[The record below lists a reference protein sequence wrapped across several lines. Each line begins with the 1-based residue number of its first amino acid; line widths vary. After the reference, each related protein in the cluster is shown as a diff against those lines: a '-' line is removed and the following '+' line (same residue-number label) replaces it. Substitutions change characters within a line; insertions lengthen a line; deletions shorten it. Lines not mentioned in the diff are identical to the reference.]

1 MDQLLEL
8 LKDVNEDVDFTAQNA
23 IIDDE
28 VIDSLDLTGLIADI
42 EDTFDIEIGMNDIV
56 PENFNTVDA
65 MWAMIQRL
73 QGYARKGRFPVP

>member
-8 LKDVNEDVDFTAQNA
+8 LKDVNEDVDFTTQTA

-56 PENFNTVDA
+56 PENINTVDA

-73 QGYARKGRFPVP
+73 QG

>member
-8 LKDVNEDVDFTAQNA
+8 LKDVNEDVDFTTQTA

-56 PENFNTVDA
+56 PENFNTVDG
-65 MWAMIQRL
+65 MWAMI
-73 QGYARKGRFPVP
+73 

>member
-8 LKDVNEDVDFTAQNA
+8 LKDVNEDVDFTTQTA

-56 PENFNTVDA
+56 PETFNTVDA

-73 QGYARKGRFPVP
+73 QG

>member
-8 LKDVNEDVDFTAQNA
+8 LKDVNEDVDFTTQTA

-65 MWAMIQRL
+65 MWAMIQCL
-73 QGYARKGRFPVP
+73 QG

>member
-42 EDTFDIEIGMNDIV
+42 EDTFDIEIGMNDII

-73 QGYARKGRFPVP
+73 QG

>member
-8 LKDVNEDVDFTAQNA
+8 LKDVNEDVDFTTQTA

-73 QGYARKGRFPVP
+73 LG

>member
-8 LKDVNEDVDFTAQNA
+8 LKDVNEDVDFTTQTA

-65 MWAMIQRL
+65 RWALIQRL
-73 QGYARKGRFPVP
+73 QG

>member
-8 LKDVNEDVDFTAQNA
+8 LKDVNEDVDFTTQTA

-65 MWAMIQRL
+65 MWALYEDIT
-73 QGYARKGRFPVP
+73 G

>member
-1 MDQLLEL
+1 MDQLLDL
-8 LKDVNEDVDFTAQNA
+8 LKDVNEDVDFTPPTA

-73 QGYARKGRFPVP
+73 QG

>member
-1 MDQLLEL
+1 MNRLLEL
-8 LKDVNEDVDFTAQNA
+8 LKDVNEDVDFTTQTA

-73 QGYARKGRFPVP
+73 QG

>member
-8 LKDVNEDVDFTAQNA
+8 LKDVNEDVDFTTQTA

-28 VIDSLDLTGLIADI
+28 VIDSLDLTGLIADM
-42 EDTFDIEIGMNDIV
+42 EDPFDIEIGMNDIV

-73 QGYARKGRFPVP
+73 QG

>member
-8 LKDVNEDVDFTAQNA
+8 LKDVNEDVDFTNQTA

-73 QGYARKGRFPVP
+73 QG

>member
-8 LKDVNEDVDFTAQNA
+8 LKDVNEDVDFTTQTA

-42 EDTFDIEIGMNDIV
+42 EDTFDIEIGRNDIV

-73 QGYARKGRFPVP
+73 QG

>member
-8 LKDVNEDVDFTAQNA
+8 LTDINEDVDFTTQTA

-73 QGYARKGRFPVP
+73 QG

>member
-8 LKDVNEDVDFTAQNA
+8 LKDINEDVDFVSQTA

-28 VIDSLDLTGLIADI
+28 VIDSLDLTGLIADM

-73 QGYARKGRFPVP
+73 QG

>member
-8 LKDVNEDVDFTAQNA
+8 LKDINEDVDFTAQTA

-28 VIDSLDLTGLIADI
+28 VIDSLDLTGLIADM

-65 MWAMIQRL
+65 MWDMIQRL
-73 QGYARKGRFPVP
+73 QG

>member
-8 LKDVNEDVDFTAQNA
+8 LKDINEDVDFTAQTA

-28 VIDSLDLTGLIADI
+28 VIDSLDLTGLIADM
-42 EDTFDIEIGMNDIV
+42 EDAFDIEIGMNDIV

-65 MWAMIQRL
+65 MWAMVQRL
-73 QGYARKGRFPVP
+73 QG

>member
-8 LKDVNEDVDFTAQNA
+8 LKDINEDVDFTAQTA

-28 VIDSLDLTGLIADI
+28 VIDSLDLTGLIADM
-42 EDTFDIEIGMNDIV
+42 EDAFDIEIGMNDIV

-73 QGYARKGRFPVP
+73 QG

>member
-8 LKDVNEDVDFTAQNA
+8 LKDVNEDVDFTTQTA

-42 EDTFDIEIGMNDIV
+42 EDSFDIEIGMNDIV

-73 QGYARKGRFPVP
+73 QG

>member
-8 LKDVNEDVDFTAQNA
+8 LKDVNEDVDFTTQTA

-73 QGYARKGRFPVP
+73 QG

>member
-8 LKDVNEDVDFTAQNA
+8 LKDVNEDVDFTTQTA

-28 VIDSLDLTGLIADI
+28 VIDSLDLTGLNADI

-73 QGYARKGRFPVP
+73 QG

>member
-8 LKDVNEDVDFTAQNA
+8 LKDVNENVDFTTQTA

-73 QGYARKGRFPVP
+73 QG

>member
-8 LKDVNEDVDFTAQNA
+8 LKDVNEDVDFTTQTA

-42 EDTFDIEIGMNDIV
+42 EDTFDIDIGMNDIV

-73 QGYARKGRFPVP
+73 QG

>member
-8 LKDVNEDVDFTAQNA
+8 LKDVNEDVDFTTQTA
-23 IIDDE
+23 IIDGE

-73 QGYARKGRFPVP
+73 QG

>member
-8 LKDVNEDVDFTAQNA
+8 LKDVNEDVDFTTQTA

-65 MWAMIQRL
+65 KWAMIQRL
-73 QGYARKGRFPVP
+73 QG

>member
-8 LKDVNEDVDFTAQNA
+8 LKDVNEDVDFTTQTA

-28 VIDSLDLTGLIADI
+28 VIDSLDFTGLIADM

-73 QGYARKGRFPVP
+73 QG

>member
-8 LKDVNEDVDFTAQNA
+8 LKDINEDVDFTTQTA

-28 VIDSLDLTGLIADI
+28 VIDSLDLTGLIADM

-73 QGYARKGRFPVP
+73 QG

>member
-8 LKDVNEDVDFTAQNA
+8 LKDVNEDVDFTTQTA

-42 EDTFDIEIGMNDIV
+42 EDTFDIEIGTNDIV

-65 MWAMIQRL
+65 MWAMI
-73 QGYARKGRFPVP
+73 

>member
-1 MDQLLEL
+1 MDQLLVL
-8 LKDVNEDVDFTAQNA
+8 LKDVNEDVDFTTQTA

-73 QGYARKGRFPVP
+73 QG

>member
-8 LKDVNEDVDFTAQNA
+8 LKDVNEDVDFTTQTA

-65 MWAMIQRL
+65 MWAMI
-73 QGYARKGRFPVP
+73 

>member
-8 LKDVNEDVDFTAQNA
+8 LKDVNEDVDFTAQTA

-28 VIDSLDLTGLIADI
+28 VIDSLDLTDLIADM

-73 QGYARKGRFPVP
+73 QG